1 MSFQTVFYE
10 KATGKII
17 TTTPNKYIKSKF
29 EKARF
34 CPGYTPDEINFLYF
48 PSTIPIN
55 PTEYHVQHISPTR
68 PPLLVEQGGIP
79 LVYTDKR
86 EKFVETKARYQTII
100 INMADSMGDN
110 LFRAA
115 AVIEAQKKY
124 PGTRFLCK
132 VQPPYKE
139 VMALCPEIT
148 LFSDYKTHNL
158 KPQECGT
165 IDMDGG
171 TLADPRGLNYSKASL
186 YGLFLNL
193 SFAPNNVKLNPPPD
207 PDFLLAEWVH
217 NIGIREDGHNIVFG
231 FRTKNWEGKSWDN
244 SMAIELARMIK
255 TVYDCNVF
263 YLGADIDMTESTP
276 EIINLAGKTTWLQT
290 VYILTRASHVFCID
304 SGVLHLCRALNIPYF
319 CLWGETHPRQILGED
334 PGPQDIGAQFET
346 SKGNIKAITPLQVF
360 TRAFPT
366 ARAEFP
372 LIYNPTE
379 NTSQHGDQ
387 KEQQVEDSLEVSI
400 VILCYNSL
408 DYTKKCIESIRK
420 NTAIPYRLVLLDNGS
435 TDGTLQYLQSTITQ
449 RDIIIR
455 LSENIG
461 FGPGNN
467 LAMKSI
473 TTEYVCF
480 LNNDCEVGQGWITS
494 LLEAGRTGNL
504 IGTSMNYLEPNHKE
518 KRFYHVGTKKTDW
531 GYLEGWCLL
540 IRKGLFESIGGFDE
554 QFIPALSEDAD
565 LCFKAK
571 KSGAGLQIISGLKVI
586 HHKNKTISQIAN
598 LSQIAT
604 KNNTL
609 LYNKWIKSEG
619 LDELKKG
626 FP

>member
-171 TLADPRGLNYSKASL
+171 TLADPRGLNHSKASL

-207 PDFLLAEWVH
+207 PDFLLAEWAH
-217 NIGIREDGHNIVFG
+217 NIGIREDGHNIVFQ

-346 SKGNIKAITPLQVF
+346 SQGNIKAITPLQVF
-360 TRAFPT
+360 TRAFPRHHKT
-366 ARAEFP
+366 ES
-372 LIYNPTE
+372 PTYDPAK
-379 NTSQHGDQ
+379 NYSQHGDQ
-387 KEQQVEDSLEVSI
+387 EIIFKYFNDHPSKHNILVDVGAFGRDMSNTYALLELGWKGLLIEANPNRVEVMKKEFANLNCEILNIAISDEEGDFSLYLHSELGHDSLDPGWYPQDKTTDELIVRAFPLEMILEKHKIPLNFDLLSI
-400 VILCYNSL
+400 DTEGWDERIVKHFLKESEYRPALIVTECAS
-408 DYTKKCIESIRK
+408 YTD
-420 NTAIPYRLVLLDNGS
+420 AVGLF
-435 TDGTLQYLQSTITQ
+435 LQHKYHLIAKT
-449 RDIIIR
+449 
-455 LSENIG
+455 G
-461 FGPGNN
+461 H
-467 LAMKSI
+467 
-473 TTEYVCF
+473 TEY
-480 LNNDCEVGQGWITS
+480 
-494 LLEAGRTGNL
+494 GNF
-504 IGTSMNYLEPNHKE
+504 IFAKTQTTNH
-518 KRFYHVGTKKTDW
+518 R
-531 GYLEGWCLL
+531 
-540 IRKGLFESIGGFDE
+540 RK
-554 QFIPALSEDAD
+554 P
-565 LCFKAK
+565 
-571 KSGAGLQIISGLKVI
+571 
-586 HHKNKTISQIAN
+586 
-598 LSQIAT
+598 
-604 KNNTL
+604 
-609 LYNKWIKSEG
+609 
-619 LDELKKG
+619 
-626 FP
+626 